1 MTING
6 KAFYGMCLSAANA
19 LDNDKNEINNLNV
32 FPVPDGDTGTNMSL
46 TLDAVKDVPVQ
57 SDAVSD
63 IAKSAS
69 NLILRAARGNSGAIL
84 SLFFRGMAKG
94 LEGLEVA
101 DSRDIAAA
109 FENGTKEAY
118 KAVVTPTE
126 GTILTV
132 MRVAAE
138 KAVEAC
144 ETRFEGDVG
153 GLLWFI
159 LQSAEE
165 ALAQTP
171 EILPI
176 LKQANVVDAGGSG
189 FVTMLRGML
198 AFLQNTPV
206 ERKNPETEAPRESAD
221 FSSFETGDI
230 KFHYCTE
237 CIVDKP
243 QNAQKEGNAG
253 AFRDYLMNVG
263 DSLVFVDDE
272 TFVKVHV
279 HTNHPGAVL
288 EEAMKYGVL
297 AKIKIENMQM
307 QHSNLIEAAE
317 SAPAAEAVTVATKP
331 YGFVAVCMGEGM
343 KEMFREL
350 GVDNVVYGG
359 QTMNPSTQDLIDA
372 VAKTPAEV
380 IYILPNN
387 KNIYMVSAQ
396 ACQLIEDKKVYVIN
410 TASVPQGIAA
420 MLAFDEEAS
429 GDDNFAAMQDATKTV
444 KTLSMTHA
452 VRDVELDGVQIKD
465 GQVMALVDGKIKA
478 VCDSDTACIE
488 EMRALI
494 EEAEIITVFYGKDI
508 TEEQAQKTQE
518 LLESYNSSAELV
530 LVNGG
535 QPLYEYIFSLE

>member
-6 KAFYGMCLSAANA
+6 KTFYGMCVSAANA
-19 LDNDKNEINNLNV
+19 LDNNKNEINNLNV

-46 TLDAVKDVPVQ
+46 TMDAIQDVSVQ
-57 SDAVSD
+57 NGAVSD

-69 NLILRAARGNSGAIL
+69 NLIMRAARGNSGAIL

-118 KAVVTPTE
+118 KAVQTPTE

-132 MRVAAE
+132 MRIAAE
-138 KAVEAC
+138 EAVEAC
-144 ETRFEGDVG
+144 KTRFEGDVA
-153 GLLWFI
+153 GLLWYI
-159 LQSAEE
+159 VQSAEN

-198 AFLQNTPV
+198 AFLKDSPV
-206 ERKNPETEAPRESAD
+206 TRIAPTETKESAD
-221 FSSFETGDI
+221 FASFETGDI

-243 QNAQKEGNAG
+243 ENAQKEGNAT
-253 AFRDYLMNVG
+253 AFRDFLLTVG
-263 DSLVFVDDE
+263 DSLVFVDEE
-272 TFVKVHV
+272 TFVKIHV
-279 HTNHPGAVL
+279 HTNHPGSVM
-288 EEAMKYGVL
+288 EEALKYGILTKV
-297 AKIKIENMQM
+297 KVENMQM
-307 QHSNLIEAAE
+307 QHSSLVE
-317 SAPAAEAVTVATKP
+317 STEQAPIAPVENKP

-343 KEMFREL
+343 RSVFTDL

-372 VAKTPAEV
+372 VAKTPADV
-380 IYILPNN
+380 VYILPNN
-387 KNIYMVSAQ
+387 KNIYMVSEQ
-396 ACQLIEDKKVYVIN
+396 AAKIIDDKKVYVIN
-410 TASVPQGIAA
+410 SASVPQGISA
-420 MLAFDEEAS
+420 MLAFDENAS
-429 GDDNFAAMQDATKTV
+429 SEENFEAMQDATKTV
-444 KTLSMTHA
+444 TTLSMTHA
-452 VRDVELDGVQIKD
+452 VRDVELDGIEIHN

-478 VCDSDTACIE
+478 VCESDDACMK
-488 EMRALI
+488 EMQDLI
-494 EEAEIITVFYGKDI
+494 AKADIITVFYGKDI
-508 TEEQAQKTQE
+508 TEEQAKETEALLKT
-518 LLESYNSSAELV
+518 YNGSAELV

>member
-6 KAFYGMCLSAANA
+6 KTFYGMCLSAANA
-19 LDNDKNEINNLNV
+19 LDNNKNEINNLNV

-46 TLDAVKDVPVQ
+46 TMDAIQ
-57 SDAVSD
+57 SVSAQDGAVSD

-69 NLILRAARGNSGAIL
+69 NLIMRAARGNSGAIL

-94 LEGLEVA
+94 LEGLDVA

-118 KAVVTPTE
+118 KAVQTPTE

-132 MRVAAE
+132 MRIAAE

-144 ETRFEGDVG
+144 ETRFEGDVA

-159 LQSAEE
+159 VQSAED

-198 AFLQNTPV
+198 AFLKDSPV
-206 ERKNPETEAPRESAD
+206 VRKEPVAEATRESAD
-221 FSSFETGDI
+221 FASFDTGDI
-230 KFHYCTE
+230 SFHYCTE

-243 QNAQKEGNAG
+243 QNAQQEGNAT
-253 AFRDYLMNVG
+253 AFRDYLATVG

-272 TFVKVHV
+272 TFIKVHV
-279 HTNHPGAVL
+279 HTNHPGAVM
-288 EEAMKYGVL
+288 EEALKYGVL
-297 AKIKIENMQM
+297 AKVKIENMQM
-307 QHSNLIEAAE
+307 QHSNLIEAQE
-317 SAPAAEAVTVATKP
+317 SAAPAAPTTVESKP
-331 YGFVAVCMGEGM
+331 FGFVAVCMGEGM
-343 KEMFREL
+343 KGIFGDL
-350 GVDNVVYGG
+350 GVDNVIYGG
-359 QTMNPSTQDLIDA
+359 QTMNPSTQDLLDA
-372 VAKTPAEV
+372 IEKTPADV

-387 KNIYMVSAQ
+387 KNIYMVSEQAAQ
-396 ACQLIEDKKVYVIN
+396 IVEGKKIYVIN
-410 TASVPQGIAA
+410 SASVPQGISA
-420 MLAFDEEAS
+420 MLAFDENAS
-429 GDDNFAAMQDATKTV
+429 ADDNFDAMQAATQSVT
-444 KTLSMTHA
+444 TLSMTHA
-452 VRDVELDGVQIKD
+452 VRDVELDGIEIKN
-465 GQVMALVDGKIKA
+465 GQVMALVNGKIKA
-478 VCDSDTACIE
+478 VCDTDE
-488 EMRALI
+488 ECMSQMHDLI
-494 EEAEIITVFYGKDI
+494 ADAEVITVFYGKDV
-508 TEEQAQKTQE
+508 TEDQAKETE
-518 LLESYNSSAELV
+518 ALIASYNADAEIV